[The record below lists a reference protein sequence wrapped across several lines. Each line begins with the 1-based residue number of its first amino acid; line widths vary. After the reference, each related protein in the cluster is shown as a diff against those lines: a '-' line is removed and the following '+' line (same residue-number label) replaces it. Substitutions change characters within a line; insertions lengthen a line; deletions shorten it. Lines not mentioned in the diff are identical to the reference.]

1 MNDGITLH
9 QVLIRFQEPDNCRA
23 DFVARLADFTNYD
36 GLVAANNPIEA
47 IDVDIR
53 SYCFD
58 LARIRREM
66 NDFIEKVSL
75 ELRARCTLASQDNT
89 YSSDDV
95 VGERANEPTRDV
107 SYTIEIKRILIF

>member
-1 MNDGITLH
+1 
-9 QVLIRFQEPDNCRA
+9 
-23 DFVARLADFTNYD
+23 
-36 GLVAANNPIEA
+36 
-47 IDVDIR
+47 
-53 SYCFD
+53 
-58 LARIRREM
+58 M